1 MNFNLRQIGSKLST
15 RGWIM
20 VGGAAVVFI
29 VFIYLLLSLSG
40 SSSYETLVA
49 GQSPSQIGKDTAA
62 LSTAGIPYVLTNNG
76 TGVQVKPSEY
86 SQARV
91 TLDTQGL
98 LLGSGSSNSLDSYL
112 PKSSLGESQFQEEQ
126 GNTSALE
133 QQLDNTLEGMTG
145 INQAQVMLSVPDTTT
160 NLFTGTNTKPSA
172 SVLLN
177 TSSSLNNTTAKAIAE
192 VVAGDVPG
200 LATTNVTITD
210 QNGDLLWPTS
220 NAMSTSSLTAK
231 QTAENA
237 YDTQLADQVDAILA
251 STLGPGK
258 ALVKVNAD
266 LNANQQKIDSVD
278 YGKTGTPLNA
288 AVGDETLKGTG
299 AAAAGT
305 AGNTATQIPN
315 YAGTNTTGPT
325 NYANKTS
332 TTSYGVN
339 KTVSATTVAP
349 GSVNRQSIAVLVNST
364 VPATL
369 LPQIRSTVQSAV
381 GFSRAR
387 GDAISVS
394 SLPFAKV
401 TTTAAGGSSGKTLTS
416 DLKYVLVAAGVLLF
430 LFFMSRLLRKR
441 ENDQFAGNPTWL
453 RELEYPRALS
463 DLEGSQSQMVDLDPP
478 TMVARLH
485 PPVNVARRQ
494 VEELVDRDPER
505 VAAQLRQ
512 WMGED

>member
-29 VFIYLLLSLSG
+29 IFIYLLLSLSG
-40 SSSYETLVA
+40 SASYETLVA
-49 GQSPSQIGKDTAA
+49 GQSPSQVGKDTAA

-98 LLGSGSSNSLDSYL
+98 LVGSGSSNSLSQYL
-112 PKSSLGESQFQEEQ
+112 GKASLGESQFQEEQ
-126 GNTSALE
+126 QNTSALE

-177 TSSSLNNTTAKAIAE
+177 TNGNLNSTTAKAIAQ

-200 LATTNVTITD
+200 LATSAVTITD

-220 NAMSTSSLTAK
+220 NSMSTTSLTAK
-231 QTAENA
+231 QSAENA
-237 YDTQLADQVDAILA
+237 YDTQVADEVDAMLA

-258 ALVKVNAD
+258 ALIKVNAD
-266 LNANQQKIDSVD
+266 LDANQQKVDSVK
-278 YGKTGTPLNA
+278 YGPTGTPTDATIGN
-288 AVGDETLKGTG
+288 ETLKGTG
-299 AAAAGT
+299 TTASGA
-305 AGNTATQIPN
+305 AGNTATQIAG
-315 YAGTNTTGPT
+315 YAGTSANGPT
-325 NYANKTS
+325 NYSNKTS

-349 GSVNRQSIAVLVNST
+349 GNVTRQSIAVLVNST

-369 LPQIRSTVQSAV
+369 LPTIRATVQNAV

-387 GDAISVS
+387 GDTISVG

-401 TTTAAGGSSGKTLTS
+401 TTTATTGSSSKITG
-416 DLKYVLVAAGVLLF
+416 DLKYVLVGAGVLLF
-430 LFFMSRLLRKR
+430 LFFMSRLLRRR

-453 RELEYPRALS
+453 RELEYPRPLS
-463 DLEGSQSQMVDLDPP
+463 ELEGSQAQMVDLDPP